1 MTTKKAIE
9 ILRKHNE
16 WRRGAEIDQM
26 RPIEIGAAIDLALE
40 SMREVEKLPK
50 ALDSNMIFFLL
61 SHAKRLDDDHFF
73 SLMDKLDQWKLGR
86 KKDMA
91 LSDAYEILKQNVR
104 HESGT
109 GDGFVYLSQI
119 EELLK

>member
-1 MTTKKAIE
+1 MKTEAAIE
-9 ILRKHNE
+9 IL
-16 WRRGAEIDQM
+16 EIVKNQLGTETERDF
-26 RPIEIGAAIDLALE
+26 IEAIDLALE
-40 SMREVEKLPK
+40 SIREVEKLPK

-61 SHAKRLDDDHFF
+61 SHAKRLDDKHFF

-104 HESGT
+104 YSSGT
-109 GDGFVYLSQI
+109 CPGFVYLSQI

>member
-1 MTTKKAIE
+1 MKAEKVIE
-9 ILRKHNE
+9 ILE
-16 WRRGAEIDQM
+16 SLRRLFGLSTEC
-26 RPIEIGAAIDLALE
+26 ELKEAIDLAID
-40 SMREVEKLPK
+40 SIREVEKLPK

-61 SHAKRLDDDHFF
+61 SHAKRLDDKHFF
-73 SLMDKLDQWKLGR
+73 SLMDKLGQWKLGR

-91 LSDAYEILKQNVR
+91 LSDAYEILKTNAR